1 MHPNSVAEGVLKGR
15 WIATNPYGA
24 WSLGTCSAVR
34 LPSSGISE
42 VEIELLGHD
51 GRAGQRLQLMLHG
64 LEDRTE
70 ILTISHEAPKVHVI
84 TLPGPADDGDAIISF
99 VSVDPPTV
107 SGELVEVRGI
117 RLRAAR

>member
-1 MHPNSVAEGVLKGR
+1 MHPNSVAEGMLEGR
-15 WIATNPYGA
+15 WIATDPYGA

-42 VEIELLGHD
+42 VEIELLGHE

-70 ILTISHEAPKVHVI
+70 ILTVSHEAPEVHVI
-84 TLPGPADDGDAIISF
+84 TLPGPATAGNAILSF
-99 VSVDPPTV
+99 VPVDPPTA
-107 SGELVEVRGI
+107 SGELVEIRGI